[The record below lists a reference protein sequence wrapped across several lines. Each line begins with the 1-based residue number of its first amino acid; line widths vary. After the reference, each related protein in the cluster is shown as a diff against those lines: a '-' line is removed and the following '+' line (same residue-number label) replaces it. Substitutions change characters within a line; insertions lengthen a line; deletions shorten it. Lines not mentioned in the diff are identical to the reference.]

1 VNTPPLTAAA
11 VAKPESWPG
20 DDFPAWI
27 SPMLVKE
34 LRQGVQSGAFAWTF
48 TLLQVGMFILMTFWV
63 LYRSDGVVGRGD
75 VNQFFH
81 GFFWMLFGLAA
92 VIALPMRAAGS
103 MAAERM
109 GNTLDL
115 LRLTHLSST
124 QIVVGKWLAVMAQVL
139 LIATAVLPYLVL
151 QYFFGGLDLVSDLF
165 SFTVVLLVAAVMTAA
180 SLAAAGQTP
189 LTRGLLTFFLVIGVP
204 NVLAGSGSVL
214 GTAVL
219 SPGSA
224 LPAIL
229 VVAVLLTAVM
239 LVYAAAAIA
248 PPAENHATRVRI
260 LALVATGVALA
271 AAGWFGPIATSFV
284 IAVAVLLVAGI
295 ASAELTSDPVEL
307 ASIHAPFARLGP
319 LGRLTAMV
327 LTPGWATAICFT
339 LLVAPLLGLAVV
351 SGFPGL
357 PPTARIPEKFVLGVA
372 AILFPLSLMLRFRA
386 GKTRRLVFIGVQI
399 FSLVIFFLQS
409 PLGYTHTAA
418 VEIFRALTNLFPLAA
433 LLNLFSLGSAGGARE
448 PAIEP
453 MIALALGTTALSLVF
468 VVPRFARELA
478 AVNRRVAAARAVP
491 AAPSRSLP
499 A

>member
-1 VNTPPLTAAA
+1 MNTPPLTAAA
-11 VAKPESWPG
+11 GAKPARWPG

-48 TLLQVGMFILMTFWV
+48 ILLQVAMFLLMTFWV
-63 LYRSDGVVGRGD
+63 LNRSTGLQSRLE
-75 VNQFFH
+75 VNQLFH
-81 GFFWMLFGLAA
+81 GFFWAVFGFAA
-92 VIALPMRAAGS
+92 AIILPVRAAGS
-103 MAAERM
+103 MTAERI

-124 QIVVGKWLAVMAQVL
+124 QIVLGKWLAVMAQVL
-139 LIATAVLPYLVL
+139 LIAAAVLPYLVL
-151 QYFFGGLDLVSDLF
+151 QYFFGGLDIVADLF
-165 SFTVVLLVAAVMTAA
+165 SFMVVLLVAAVITAG
-180 SLAAAGQTP
+180 SLAAAGQSP
-189 LTRGLLTFFLVIGVP
+189 LTRGLITAFFFFAVP
-204 NVLAGSGSVL
+204 NFLGGAGSVF

-219 SPGSA
+219 SPWSA

-229 VVAVLLTAVM
+229 VVAVLLTSVM

-248 PPAENHATRVRI
+248 PPAENHAARVRV
-260 LALVATGVALA
+260 LALVATGLALVAGA
-271 AAGWFGPIATSFV
+271 WFGPISASFV
-284 IAVAVLLVAGI
+284 IAVTVLLVAGI
-295 ASAELTSDPVEL
+295 AIAELTSDPVEL

-319 LGRLTAMV
+319 FGRLAAMV

-339 LLVAPLLGLAVV
+339 LFVAPFLGLAVV

-357 PPTARIPEKFVLGVA
+357 PPTAMIPEKFILGVA
-372 AILFPLSLMLRFRA
+372 AILFPLSLMLGLRA

-409 PLGYTHTAA
+409 PLGFSNTAA
-418 VEIFRALTNLFPLAA
+418 VEIFRALTNLLPLAA
-433 LLNLFSLGSAGGARE
+433 LLNLITLPSGTGGF
-448 PAIEP
+448 EP

-468 VVPRFARELA
+468 VIPRFVQELA
-478 AVNRRVAAARAVP
+478 AVDRRVAAARALP
-491 AAPSRSLP
+491 AAPHRSLP

>member
-1 VNTPPLTAAA
+1 MNMPTLAPAAA
-11 VAKPESWPG
+11 PKPARWPG
-20 DDFPAWI
+20 DDFPTWI

-48 TLLQVGMFILMTFWV
+48 ILLQVAMFLLMTFWV
-63 LYRSDGVVGRGD
+63 LNRSAGLQSRIE

-151 QYFFGGLDLVSDLF
+151 QYFFGGLDLVTDLF
-165 SFTVVLLVAAVMTAA
+165 SFVVVLLVAAVMTAA
-180 SLAAAGQTP
+180 SMAAAGQSP
-189 LTRGLLTFFLVIGVP
+189 VTRGLLIPLLFIGVS
-204 NVLAGSGSVL
+204 NSLLGVGSVF
-214 GTAVL
+214 GTAIL
-219 SPGSA
+219 SPWSA

-229 VVAVLLTAVM
+229 AVAALLTAVM

-248 PPAENHATRVRI
+248 PPAENHAARVRV
-260 LALVATGVALA
+260 LALVATGLALVAGA
-271 AAGWFGPIATSFV
+271 WFGPISASFV
-284 IAVAVLLVAGI
+284 IAVTVLLVAGI
-295 ASAELTSDPVEL
+295 AIAELTSAPVEL
-307 ASIHAPFARLGP
+307 ASIHAPFARLG
-319 LGRLTAMV
+319 LFGRLAALV

-351 SGFPGL
+351 DGFPGL
-357 PPTARIPEKFVLGVA
+357 PATARIPEKFVLGVA
-372 AILFPLSLMLRFRA
+372 AILFPLSLMLCFPA

-399 FSLVIFFLQS
+399 FSLVLFFLQS
-409 PLGYTHTAA
+409 PLGYSNTAA
-418 VEIFRALTNLFPLAA
+418 VEIFRALTNLLPLAA
-433 LLNLFSLGSAGGARE
+433 LLNLLTVSGSGGV
-448 PAIEP
+448 EP

-468 VVPRFARELA
+468 VIPRFVRELA
-478 AVNRRVAAARAVP
+478 AVDRRMTAARSIP
-491 AAPSRSLP
+491 AGPRRSLP

>member
-1 VNTPPLTAAA
+1 MNMPSLTPAAA
-11 VAKPESWPG
+11 PKSTSWPG

-48 TLLQVGMFILMTFWV
+48 ILLQAAMFLLMTFW
-63 LYRSDGVVGRGD
+63 LLNRSTGLQSRLE

-103 MAAERM
+103 MAAERV

-139 LIATAVLPYLVL
+139 LIAAAVLPYLVL
-151 QYFFGGLDLVSDLF
+151 QYFFGGLDIVADLF
-165 SFTVVLLVAAVMTAA
+165 LFVVVLLVAAVMTAA
-180 SLAAAGQTP
+180 SMAAAGQSP
-189 LTRGLLTFFLVIGVP
+189 VARGLLTPLLFIGVS
-204 NVLAGSGSVL
+204 NSLLGVGSVF

-219 SPGSA
+219 SPWSA

-229 VVAVLLTAVM
+229 AVAALLTAVM

-248 PPAENHATRVRI
+248 PPAENHAGRVRV
-260 LALVATGVALA
+260 LALVATGLALVAGA
-271 AAGWFGPIATSFV
+271 WFGPISASFV
-284 IAVAVLLVAGI
+284 IAVTVLLVAGI
-295 ASAELTSDPVEL
+295 AIAELTSDPVEL
-307 ASIHAPFARLGP
+307 ASIHAPFARLGL
-319 LGRLTAMV
+319 LGRLAAMV

-339 LLVAPLLGLAVV
+339 LLVAPFLGLAVFG
-351 SGFPGL
+351 GFPGL
-357 PPTARIPEKFVLGVA
+357 PLTARIPEKFVLGVA
-372 AILFPLSLMLRFRA
+372 AILFPLSLMLRFPA

-399 FSLVIFFLQS
+399 FSLVIFFYQS
-409 PLGYTHTAA
+409 PLGFSNTSG
-418 VEIFRALTNLFPLAA
+418 VEIFRALTNLLPLAA
-433 LLNLFSLGSAGGARE
+433 LLNLLTLASGSGGF
-448 PAIEP
+448 EP

-468 VVPRFARELA
+468 VVPRFVRELA
-478 AVNRRVAAARAVP
+478 AVDRRVAAARAL
-491 AAPSRSLP
+491 PSGPRRSLP

>member
-1 VNTPPLTAAA
+1 MNTPSLTAP
-11 VAKPESWPG
+11 VGAKTDRWPG

-48 TLLQVGMFILMTFWV
+48 ILLQVAMFLLMTFWV
-63 LYRSDGVVGRGD
+63 LNRSTGQQSRLE
-75 VNQFFH
+75 VNQLFH
-81 GFFWMLFGLAA
+81 GFFWAVFGFAA
-92 VIALPMRAAGS
+92 AIILPVRAAGS
-103 MAAERM
+103 MTAERI

-139 LIATAVLPYLVL
+139 LIAAAVLPYLVL
-151 QYFFGGLDLVSDLF
+151 QYFFGGLDIVADLF
-165 SFTVVLLVAAVMTAA
+165 SFMVVLLVAAVMTAG
-180 SLAAAGQTP
+180 SLAAAGQSP
-189 LTRGLLTFFLVIGVP
+189 LTRGLLTAFLFIAVP
-204 NVLAGSGSVL
+204 NFLGGAGSVF

-219 SPGSA
+219 SPWSA

-248 PPAENHATRVRI
+248 PPAENHAARVRV
-260 LALVATGVALA
+260 LALVATGLALVAGA
-271 AAGWFGPIATSFV
+271 WFGPISASFV
-284 IAVAVLLVAGI
+284 IAVTVLLVAGI
-295 ASAELTSDPVEL
+295 AIAELTSDPVEL

-319 LGRLTAMV
+319 FGRLAAMV

-339 LLVAPLLGLAVV
+339 LLVAPFLGLAVV

-357 PPTARIPEKFVLGVA
+357 PPTAMIPEKFVLGVA
-372 AILFPLSLMLRFRA
+372 AILFPLSLMLRTRA
-386 GKTRRLVFIGVQI
+386 GKTRRVVFFGVQI

-409 PLGYTHTAA
+409 PLGFSNTAA
-418 VEIFRALTNLFPLAA
+418 VEIFRALTNLLPLAA
-433 LLNLFSLGSAGGARE
+433 LLNLLTVSGSGGV
-448 PAIEP
+448 EP
-453 MIALALGTTALSLVF
+453 MITLAAGTTGLSLVF
-468 VVPRFARELA
+468 VIPRFVQELA
-478 AVNRRVAAARAVP
+478 AVDRRVAAARALP
-491 AAPSRSLP
+491 AAPHRSLP

>member
-1 VNTPPLTAAA
+1 MNTPSLTAP
-11 VAKPESWPG
+11 VGAKTDRWPG

-48 TLLQVGMFILMTFWV
+48 ILLQVAMFLLMTFWV
-63 LYRSDGVVGRGD
+63 LNRSTGLQSRLE
-75 VNQFFH
+75 VNQLFH
-81 GFFWMLFGLAA
+81 GFFWAVFGFAAA
-92 VIALPMRAAGS
+92 VILPVRAAGS
-103 MAAERM
+103 MTAERV

-139 LIATAVLPYLVL
+139 LIAAAVLPYLVL
-151 QYFFGGLDLVSDLF
+151 QYFFGGLDIIADLF
-165 SFTVVLLVAAVMTAA
+165 SFMVVLLVAAVMTAG
-180 SLAAAGQTP
+180 SLAAAGQSP
-189 LTRGLLTFFLVIGVP
+189 LTRGLLTAFLFITVP
-204 NVLAGSGSVL
+204 NFLGGAGSVF

-219 SPGSA
+219 SPWSA

-248 PPAENHATRVRI
+248 PPAENHAARVRV
-260 LALVATGVALA
+260 LALVATGLALVAGA
-271 AAGWFGPIATSFV
+271 WFGPISASFV
-284 IAVAVLLVAGI
+284 IAVTVLLVAGI
-295 ASAELTSDPVEL
+295 AIAELTSDPVEL

-319 LGRLTAMV
+319 FGRLAAMV

-339 LLVAPLLGLAVV
+339 LLVAPFLGLAVV

-357 PPTARIPEKFVLGVA
+357 PPTAMIPEKFVLGVA
-372 AILFPLSLMLRFRA
+372 AILFPLSLMLRTRA
-386 GKTRRLVFIGVQI
+386 GKTRRVVFFGVQI

-409 PLGYTHTAA
+409 PLGFSNTAA
-418 VEIFRALTNLFPLAA
+418 VEIFRALTNLLPLAA
-433 LLNLFSLGSAGGARE
+433 LLNLLTVSGSGGV
-448 PAIEP
+448 EP
-453 MIALALGTTALSLVF
+453 MITLAAGTTGLSLVF
-468 VVPRFARELA
+468 VIPRFVQELA
-478 AVNRRVAAARAVP
+478 AVDRRVAAARALP
-491 AAPSRSLP
+491 AAPHRSLP

>member
-1 VNTPPLTAAA
+1 MNTPSLTAP
-11 VAKPESWPG
+11 VGAKTDRWPG

-48 TLLQVGMFILMTFWV
+48 ILLQVAMFLLMTFWV
-63 LYRSDGVVGRGD
+63 LNRSTGQQSRLE
-75 VNQFFH
+75 VNQLFH
-81 GFFWMLFGLAA
+81 GFFWAVFGFAAA
-92 VIALPMRAAGS
+92 VILPVRAAGS
-103 MAAERM
+103 MTAERV

-151 QYFFGGLDLVSDLF
+151 QYFFGGLDIVADLF
-165 SFTVVLLVAAVMTAA
+165 SFMVVLLVAAVMTAA
-180 SLAAAGQTP
+180 SLAAAGQSP
-189 LTRGLLTFFLVIGVP
+189 LTRGLLTAFFFFAVP
-204 NVLAGSGSVL
+204 NFLGGAGSVF

-219 SPGSA
+219 SPWSA

-229 VVAVLLTAVM
+229 VVAILLTAVM

-248 PPAENHATRVRI
+248 PPAENHAARVRV
-260 LALVATGVALA
+260 LALVATGLALVAGA
-271 AAGWFGPIATSFV
+271 WFGPISASFV
-284 IAVAVLLVAGI
+284 IAVTVLLVAGI
-295 ASAELTSDPVEL
+295 AIAELTSDPVEL

-319 LGRLTAMV
+319 FGRLAAMV

-339 LLVAPLLGLAVV
+339 LLVAPFLGLAVV

-357 PPTARIPEKFVLGVA
+357 PPTAMIPEKFVLGVA
-372 AILFPLSLMLRFRA
+372 AILFPLSLMLRTRA
-386 GKTRRLVFIGVQI
+386 GKTRRVVFFGVQI

-409 PLGYTHTAA
+409 PLGFSNTAA
-418 VEIFRALTNLFPLAA
+418 VEIFRALTNLLPLAA
-433 LLNLFSLGSAGGARE
+433 LLNLLTVSGSGGV
-448 PAIEP
+448 EP
-453 MIALALGTTALSLVF
+453 MITLAAGTTGLSLVF
-468 VVPRFARELA
+468 VIPRFVQELA
-478 AVNRRVAAARAVP
+478 AVDGRVAAARALP
-491 AAPSRSLP
+491 AAPHRSLP

>member
-1 VNTPPLTAAA
+1 MNTPPLTAATG
-11 VAKPESWPG
+11 AKPARWPG

-48 TLLQVGMFILMTFWV
+48 ILLQVAMFLLMTFWV
-63 LYRSDGVVGRGD
+63 LNRSTGLQSRLE
-75 VNQFFH
+75 VNQLFH
-81 GFFWMLFGLAA
+81 GFFWAVFGFAAA
-92 VIALPMRAAGS
+92 VILPVRAAGS
-103 MAAERM
+103 MTAERV

-139 LIATAVLPYLVL
+139 LIAAAVLPYLVL
-151 QYFFGGLDLVSDLF
+151 QYFFGGLDIVADLF
-165 SFTVVLLVAAVMTAA
+165 SFMVVLLVAAVMTAA
-180 SLAAAGQTP
+180 SLAAAGQSP
-189 LTRGLLTFFLVIGVP
+189 LTRGLLTAFLFIAVP
-204 NVLAGSGSVL
+204 NFLGGAGSVF

-219 SPGSA
+219 SPWSA

-229 VVAVLLTAVM
+229 VVAALLTAVM

-248 PPAENHATRVRI
+248 PPAENHAARVRV
-260 LALVATGVALA
+260 LALVATGLALVAGA
-271 AAGWFGPIATSFV
+271 WFGPISASFV
-284 IAVAVLLVAGI
+284 IAVTVLLVAGI
-295 ASAELTSDPVEL
+295 AIAELTSDPVEL

-319 LGRLTAMV
+319 FGRLAAMV

-339 LLVAPLLGLAVV
+339 LLVAPFLGLAVV

-357 PPTARIPEKFVLGVA
+357 PPTAMIPEKFVLGVA
-372 AILFPLSLMLRFRA
+372 AILFPLSLMLRLRA

-409 PLGYTHTAA
+409 PLGFSNTAA
-418 VEIFRALTNLFPLAA
+418 VEIFRALTNLLPLAA
-433 LLNLFSLGSAGGARE
+433 LLNLLTVSGSGGV
-448 PAIEP
+448 EP
-453 MIALALGTTALSLVF
+453 MITLAAGTTGLSLVF
-468 VVPRFARELA
+468 VIQRFVQELA
-478 AVNRRVAAARAVP
+478 AVDGRVAAARALP
-491 AAPSRSLP
+491 AAPRRSLP

>member
-1 VNTPPLTAAA
+1 MNTPPLTAAA
-11 VAKPESWPG
+11 EAKPARWPG

-48 TLLQVGMFILMTFWV
+48 ILLQVGMFLLMTFWV
-63 LYRSDGVVGRGD
+63 LNRSAGLQSRNE

-103 MAAERM
+103 MAAERV

-151 QYFFGGLDLVSDLF
+151 QYFFGGLDLVTDLF
-165 SFTVVLLVAAVMTAA
+165 SFVVVLFVAAVMTAA
-180 SLAAAGQTP
+180 SMAAAGQSP
-189 LTRGLLTFFLVIGVP
+189 VTRGLLIPLLFIGVS
-204 NVLAGSGSVL
+204 NSLLGVGSVF
-214 GTAVL
+214 GTAIL
-219 SPGSA
+219 SPWSA

-229 VVAVLLTAVM
+229 AVAALLTAVM
-239 LVYAAAAIA
+239 LIYAAAAIA
-248 PPAENHATRVRI
+248 PPAENHAGRVRV
-260 LALVATGVALA
+260 LALVATGLALVAGA
-271 AAGWFGPIATSFV
+271 WFGPISASFV
-284 IAVAVLLVAGI
+284 IAVTVLLVAGI
-295 ASAELTSDPVEL
+295 AIAELTSAPVEL
-307 ASIHAPFARLGP
+307 ASIHAPFARLG
-319 LGRLTAMV
+319 LFGRLAALV

-339 LLVAPLLGLAVV
+339 LLAAPLLGLAVV
-351 SGFPGL
+351 DGFPGV
-357 PPTARIPEKFVLGVA
+357 PATARIPEKFVLGVA
-372 AILFPLSLMLRFRA
+372 AILFPLSLMLCFRA
-386 GKTRRLVFIGVQI
+386 GKPRRLVFIGVQI

-409 PLGYTHTAA
+409 PLAFTHTAA
-418 VEIFRALTNLFPLAA
+418 VEIFRALTNLLPLAA
-433 LLNLFSLGSAGGARE
+433 LLNLLTVSSSGGV
-448 PAIEP
+448 EP

-468 VVPRFARELA
+468 VIPRFVRELA
-478 AVNRRVAAARAVP
+478 AVDRRVTAARGLP
-491 AAPSRSLP
+491 AAPHRSLP

>member
-1 VNTPPLTAAA
+1 MNTPPLTAAA
-11 VAKPESWPG
+11 GAKPARWPG

-48 TLLQVGMFILMTFWV
+48 ILLQVAMFLLMTFWV
-63 LYRSDGVVGRGD
+63 LNRSTGLQSRLE
-75 VNQFFH
+75 VNQLFH
-81 GFFWMLFGLAA
+81 GFFWAVFGFAAA
-92 VIALPMRAAGS
+92 VILPVRAAGS
-103 MAAERM
+103 MTAERI

-139 LIATAVLPYLVL
+139 LIAAAVLPYLVL
-151 QYFFGGLDLVSDLF
+151 QYFFGGLDIVADLF
-165 SFTVVLLVAAVMTAA
+165 SFMVVLLVAAVITAG
-180 SLAAAGQTP
+180 SLAAAGQSP
-189 LTRGLLTFFLVIGVP
+189 LTRGLITAFFFFAVP
-204 NVLAGSGSVL
+204 NFLGGAGSVF

-219 SPGSA
+219 SPWSA

-248 PPAENHATRVRI
+248 PPAENHAARVRV
-260 LALVATGVALA
+260 LALVATGLALVAGA
-271 AAGWFGPIATSFV
+271 WFGPISASFV
-284 IAVAVLLVAGI
+284 IAVTVLLVAGI
-295 ASAELTSDPVEL
+295 AIAELTSDPVEL

-319 LGRLTAMV
+319 FGRLAAMV

-339 LLVAPLLGLAVV
+339 LLVAPFLGLAVV

-357 PPTARIPEKFVLGVA
+357 PPTAMIPEKFVLGVA
-372 AILFPLSLMLRFRA
+372 AILFPLSLMLRTRA
-386 GKTRRLVFIGVQI
+386 GKTRRVVFFGVQI

-409 PLGYTHTAA
+409 PLGFSNTAA
-418 VEIFRALTNLFPLAA
+418 VEIFRALTNLLPLAA
-433 LLNLFSLGSAGGARE
+433 LLNLLTVSGSGGV
-448 PAIEP
+448 EP
-453 MIALALGTTALSLVF
+453 MITLAAGTTGLSLVF
-468 VVPRFARELA
+468 VIPRFVQELA
-478 AVNRRVAAARAVP
+478 AVDGRVAAARALP
-491 AAPSRSLP
+491 AAPHRSLP

>member
-11 VAKPESWPG
+11 VAKPDSWPG

-48 TLLQVGMFILMTFWV
+48 TLLQVGMFLLMTFWV

-75 VNQFFH
+75 VNQTFH
-81 GFFWMLFGLAA
+81 GFFWLLFGLAA

-103 MAAERM
+103 MGAERV

-124 QIVVGKWLAVMAQVL
+124 QLVVGKWLAVMAQVL
-139 LIATAVLPYLVL
+139 LIAAAVLPYLVL
-151 QYFFGGLDLVSDLF
+151 QYFFGGLDLVADLF
-165 SFTVVLLVAAVMTAA
+165 SFVVILLVAGVMTAA

-204 NVLAGSGSVL
+204 NVLGGSGSVF
-214 GTAVL
+214 GTAIL
-219 SPGSA
+219 SPWSA

-229 VVAVLLTAVM
+229 IVAVLLTATM

-248 PPAENHATRVRI
+248 PPAENHAARVRV
-260 LALVATGVALA
+260 LALVATGLALA
-271 AAGWFGPIATSFV
+271 AGAWFGPISASFV
-284 IAVAVLLVAGI
+284 IAVTVLLVAGI
-295 ASAELTSDPVEL
+295 AIAELTSDPVEL
-307 ASIHAPFARLGP
+307 ASIHAPFARLG
-319 LGRLTAMV
+319 LFGRLAALV

-351 SGFPGL
+351 DGFPGV
-357 PPTARIPEKFVLGVA
+357 PATARIPEKFVLGVA
-372 AILFPLSLMLRFRA
+372 AILFPLSLMLCFPA
-386 GKTRRLVFIGVQI
+386 GKTRKLVFIGVQI

-409 PLGYTHTAA
+409 PLGFSNTAA
-418 VEIFRALTNLFPLAA
+418 VEIFRALTNLLPLAA
-433 LLNLFSLGSAGGARE
+433 LLNLITLPSGTGGF
-448 PAIEP
+448 EP

-468 VVPRFARELA
+468 VIPRFVRELT
-478 AVNRRVAAARAVP
+478 AVDRRVTAARSIP
-491 AAPSRSLP
+491 AGPRRSLP

>member
-1 VNTPPLTAAA
+1 MNMPTLAPAAA
-11 VAKPESWPG
+11 PKPARWPG
-20 DDFPAWI
+20 DDFPTWI

-48 TLLQVGMFILMTFWV
+48 ILLQVAMFLLMTFWV
-63 LYRSDGVVGRGD
+63 LNRSAGLQSRIE

-151 QYFFGGLDLVSDLF
+151 QYFFGGLDLVTDLF
-165 SFTVVLLVAAVMTAA
+165 SFVVVLLVAAVMTAA
-180 SLAAAGQTP
+180 SMAAAGQSP
-189 LTRGLLTFFLVIGVP
+189 VTRGLLIPLLFIGVS
-204 NVLAGSGSVL
+204 NSLLGVGSVF
-214 GTAVL
+214 GTAIL
-219 SPGSA
+219 SPWSA

-229 VVAVLLTAVM
+229 AVAALLTAVM

-248 PPAENHATRVRI
+248 PPAENHAGRVRV
-260 LALVATGVALA
+260 LALVATGLALVAGA
-271 AAGWFGPIATSFV
+271 WFGPISASFV
-284 IAVAVLLVAGI
+284 IAVTVLLVAGI
-295 ASAELTSDPVEL
+295 AIAELTSAPVEL
-307 ASIHAPFARLGP
+307 ASIHAPFARLG
-319 LGRLTAMV
+319 LFGRLAALV

-351 SGFPGL
+351 DGFPGL
-357 PPTARIPEKFVLGVA
+357 PATARIPEKFVLGVA
-372 AILFPLSLMLRFRA
+372 AILFPLSLMLCFPA

-399 FSLVIFFLQS
+399 FSLVLFFLQS
-409 PLGYTHTAA
+409 PLGYSNTAA
-418 VEIFRALTNLFPLAA
+418 VEIFRALTNLLPLAA
-433 LLNLFSLGSAGGARE
+433 LLNLLTVSGSGGV
-448 PAIEP
+448 EP

-468 VVPRFARELA
+468 VIPRFVRELA
-478 AVNRRVAAARAVP
+478 AVDRRVTAARAL
-491 AAPSRSLP
+491 PSGPRRSLP

>member
-1 VNTPPLTAAA
+1 MNTPSLTAP
-11 VAKPESWPG
+11 VGAKTDRWPG

-48 TLLQVGMFILMTFWV
+48 ILLQVAMFLLMTFWV
-63 LYRSDGVVGRGD
+63 LNRSTGQQSRLE
-75 VNQFFH
+75 VNQLFH
-81 GFFWMLFGLAA
+81 GFFWAVFGFAA
-92 VIALPMRAAGS
+92 AIILPVRAAGS
-103 MAAERM
+103 MTAERI

-139 LIATAVLPYLVL
+139 LIAAAVLPYLVL
-151 QYFFGGLDLVSDLF
+151 QYFFGGLDIVADLF
-165 SFTVVLLVAAVMTAA
+165 SFMVVLLVAAVMTAG
-180 SLAAAGQTP
+180 SLAAAGQSP
-189 LTRGLLTFFLVIGVP
+189 LTRGLLTAFLFIAVP
-204 NVLAGSGSVL
+204 NFLGGAGSVF

-219 SPGSA
+219 SPWSA

-248 PPAENHATRVRI
+248 PPAENHAARVRV
-260 LALVATGVALA
+260 LALVATGLALVAGA
-271 AAGWFGPIATSFV
+271 WFGPISASFV
-284 IAVAVLLVAGI
+284 IAVTVLLVAGI
-295 ASAELTSDPVEL
+295 AIAELTSDPVEL

-319 LGRLTAMV
+319 FGRLAAMV

-339 LLVAPLLGLAVV
+339 LLVTPFLGLAVV

-357 PPTARIPEKFVLGVA
+357 PPTAMIPEKFVLGVA
-372 AILFPLSLMLRFRA
+372 AILFPLSLMLRTRA
-386 GKTRRLVFIGVQI
+386 GKTRRVVFFGVQI

-409 PLGYTHTAA
+409 PLGFSNTAA
-418 VEIFRALTNLFPLAA
+418 VEIFRALTNLLPLAA
-433 LLNLFSLGSAGGARE
+433 LLNLLTVSGSGGV
-448 PAIEP
+448 EP
-453 MIALALGTTALSLVF
+453 MITLAAGTTGLSLVF
-468 VVPRFARELA
+468 VIPRFVQELA
-478 AVNRRVAAARAVP
+478 AVDRRVAAARALP
-491 AAPSRSLP
+491 AAPHRSLP

>member
-1 VNTPPLTAAA
+1 MNTPPLTAAA
-11 VAKPESWPG
+11 GAKPARWPG

-48 TLLQVGMFILMTFWV
+48 ILLQVAMFLLMTFWV
-63 LYRSDGVVGRGD
+63 LNRSTGLQSRLE
-75 VNQFFH
+75 VNQLFH
-81 GFFWMLFGLAA
+81 GFFWAVFGFAAA
-92 VIALPMRAAGS
+92 VILPVRAAGS
-103 MAAERM
+103 MTAERV

-139 LIATAVLPYLVL
+139 LIAAAVLPYLVL
-151 QYFFGGLDLVSDLF
+151 QYFFGGLDIVADLF
-165 SFTVVLLVAAVMTAA
+165 SFMVVLLVAAVITAG
-180 SLAAAGQTP
+180 SLAAAGQSP
-189 LTRGLLTFFLVIGVP
+189 LTRGLITAFFFFAVP
-204 NVLAGSGSVL
+204 NFLGGAGSVF

-219 SPGSA
+219 SPWSA

-248 PPAENHATRVRI
+248 PPAENHAARVRV
-260 LALVATGVALA
+260 LALVATGLALVAGA
-271 AAGWFGPIATSFV
+271 WFGPISASFV
-284 IAVAVLLVAGI
+284 IAVTVLLVAGI
-295 ASAELTSDPVEL
+295 AIAELTSDPVEL

-319 LGRLTAMV
+319 FGRLAAMV

-339 LLVAPLLGLAVV
+339 LLVAPFLGLAVV

-357 PPTARIPEKFVLGVA
+357 PPTAMIPEKFVLGVA
-372 AILFPLSLMLRFRA
+372 AILFPLSLMLRTRA
-386 GKTRRLVFIGVQI
+386 GKTRRVVFFGVQI

-409 PLGYTHTAA
+409 PLGFSNTAA
-418 VEIFRALTNLFPLAA
+418 VEIFRALTNLLPLAA
-433 LLNLFSLGSAGGARE
+433 LLNLLTLPSGTGGF
-448 PAIEP
+448 EP

-468 VVPRFARELA
+468 VIPRFVQELA
-478 AVNRRVAAARAVP
+478 AVDRRVAAARALP
-491 AAPSRSLP
+491 AAPHRSLP

>member
-1 VNTPPLTAAA
+1 MNMPSLTPAAA
-11 VAKPESWPG
+11 PKSTSWPG

-48 TLLQVGMFILMTFWV
+48 ILLQAAMFLLMTFW
-63 LYRSDGVVGRGD
+63 LLNRSTGLQSRLE

-103 MAAERM
+103 MAAERV

-139 LIATAVLPYLVL
+139 LIAAAVLPYLVL
-151 QYFFGGLDLVSDLF
+151 QYFFGGLDIVADLF
-165 SFTVVLLVAAVMTAA
+165 LFVVVLLVAAVMTAA
-180 SLAAAGQTP
+180 SMAAAGQSP
-189 LTRGLLTFFLVIGVP
+189 VARGLLTPLLFIGVS
-204 NVLAGSGSVL
+204 NSLLGVGSVF

-219 SPGSA
+219 SPWSA

-229 VVAVLLTAVM
+229 AVAALLTAVM

-248 PPAENHATRVRI
+248 PPAENHAGRVRV
-260 LALVATGVALA
+260 LALVATGLALVAGA
-271 AAGWFGPIATSFV
+271 WFGPISASFV
-284 IAVAVLLVAGI
+284 IAVTVLLVAGI
-295 ASAELTSDPVEL
+295 AIAELTSDPVER
-307 ASIHAPFARLGP
+307 ASIHTPFARLGP
-319 LGRLTAMV
+319 LGRLAAMV

-339 LLVAPLLGLAVV
+339 LLVAPFLGLAVFG
-351 SGFPGL
+351 GFPGL
-357 PPTARIPEKFVLGVA
+357 PLTARIPEKFVLGVA
-372 AILFPLSLMLRFRA
+372 AILFPLSLMLRFPA

-399 FSLVIFFLQS
+399 FSLVIFFYQS
-409 PLGYTHTAA
+409 PLGFSNTSG
-418 VEIFRALTNLFPLAA
+418 VEIFRALTNLLPLAA
-433 LLNLFSLGSAGGARE
+433 LLNLLTLASGSGGF
-448 PAIEP
+448 EP

-468 VVPRFARELA
+468 VVPRFVRELA
-478 AVNRRVAAARAVP
+478 AVDRRVAAARAL
-491 AAPSRSLP
+491 PSGPRRSLP